1 MRGRAKPG
9 KTIDIVINE
18 EKFYFP
24 GDSLQDLSFF
34 CELATLNHVHIIGAV
49 IVHPKS
55 PTKTTQIILRFT
67 GQVVLSV
74 KDKEI
79 ITLFQR
85 TQNIQVSPD
94 NDNKATILEAKQHTF
109 PFNFEVPKG
118 IELPS
123 TMEFAKKAK
132 VRYILTAIHDRPMVP
147 ESFCPKAQYT
157 VPILEYLDIEAPQ
170 FKIPQGKTAST
181 PSLSSKQCHLK
192 VTIPHTGYSRGD
204 IVTINTIIT
213 CSESLVVRKGLRVD
227 LIRMVDI
234 RSGRHRFVKED
245 VLKTTEHDLNIIGPY
260 NFSQAVSCQMPIPTS
275 TPPTIGYDGMTLR
288 MYYQIRA
295 KVRLTDITDK
305 PKMVTLELPI
315 AVGTWPLADIP
326 IDDDDDDDSLMMS
339 VASDIDEPISVAHHD
354 NNNNVN
360 NSNSNS
366 GKKNST
372 FRMSGDITAFTL
384 KQKIYQNS
392 TPNIALT
399 PQQTIDE
406 TVVDRSDSKSSK
418 RSESSWHS
426 NQSWDSQPLS
436 RNTSLTTP
444 DKLSSPSSF
453 ARTPTLIEPSLPPPP
468 QSTPLSNSNNRNSIH
483 LDQYSP
489 TYHYQQL
496 PQQQYRQSS
505 FFPSAMTFTSYSSPP
520 RSYYPAPA
528 APARVHDDSIMMGFP
543 SVPPPP
549 YSIPQ
554 NLPSNVPNH
563 TLQPISQ
570 TAPHQPQPQSISHHI
585 PSSSPPIPQFNVKQ
599 PSDTY
604 MRDSSDDSSDDDGDL
619 LRIVRKNKKAE
630 QKRKQQSMRF

>member
-1 MRGRAKPG
+1 MRGRAKSG
-9 KTIDIVINE
+9 KTIDIVLNE
-18 EKFYFP
+18 EKFYFS
-24 GDSLQDLSFF
+24 GDSLQ
-34 CELATLNHVHIIGAV
+34 GAV
-49 IVHPKS
+49 IVHPKNS
-55 PTKTTQIILRFT
+55 TKTTQIILRFT
-67 GQVVLSV
+67 GEVVLSV

-85 TQNIQVSPD
+85 AQNIQVSPD
-94 NDNKATILEAKQHTF
+94 NDNKTTILEAKQHTF

-147 ESFCPKAQYT
+147 ESFCPKAQYI
-157 VPILEYLDIEAPQ
+157 VPILEYIDIEAPQ
-170 FKIPQGKTAST
+170 FKFPQGKTAST
-181 PSLSSKQCHLK
+181 PSLSSKQCQLK
-192 VTIPHTGYSRGD
+192 MTIPRTGYSRGD

-213 CSESLVVRKGLRVD
+213 CSESLVVTKGLRVD
-227 LIRMVDI
+227 LIRIVDI

-295 KVRLTDITDK
+295 KVRLTDIIDK

-354 NNNNVN
+354 NNNNNYVN
-360 NSNSNS
+360 NSNSNNS
-366 GKKNST
+366 KKNST

-384 KQKIYQNS
+384 KQKKYQNS

-406 TVVDRSDSKSSK
+406 AIIDRSDSKSSK

-444 DKLSSPSSF
+444 DKLSSSSSF
-453 ARTPTLIEPSLPPPP
+453 ARTPTLIEPSLAPSL
-468 QSTPLSNSNNRNSIH
+468 QSTPFSNSTNRNSIH
-483 LDQYSP
+483 LDHYSP

-496 PQQQYRQSS
+496 PQPQQQQYRQSS
-505 FFPSAMTFTSYSSPP
+505 FFPSATTSTSYPPPP
-520 RSYYPAPA
+520 RPYYPAPV
-528 APARVHDDSIMMGFP
+528 PARVHDDPIMMGFS
-543 SVPPPP
+543 SVPAPP

-570 TAPHQPQPQSISHHI
+570 TATHQPQAQSMNHHI
-585 PSSSPPIPQFNVKQ
+585 TSSSPPIPQFNVKQ

-604 MRDSSDDSSDDDGDL
+604 MIDSSDDSSDDDGDL
-619 LRIVRKNKKAE
+619 LRIVRKNKIAE